1 MSSACA
7 RAGPMALAGLS
18 APPAWQPAAP
28 VGQTAAVA
36 EPSAP
41 FIVPPTAA
49 GTVFRCW
56 VMAGFLVGEKTGGV
70 GQPKVRPF
78 ATPPVRKKRAAH
90 QKSPPPVQPA
100 AVTARPGADGRA
112 GWLGLDGPADWP
124 HGGDG
129 REAVEK
135 PP

>member
-1 MSSACA
+1 MVDAIFSHLEQLNDFIWAHA
-7 RAGPMALAGLS
+7 AFVLIVGLGS
-18 APPAWQPAAP
+18 YF
-28 VGQTAAVA
+28 TAASRFFQVRQFG
-36 EPSAP
+36 PIIRS
-41 FIVPPTAA
+41 FSQY
-49 GTVFRCW
+49 F
-56 VMAGFLVGEKTGGV
+56 GEKTGGV